1 VKVASALRVAS
12 STAAILPSV
21 QWLRGIAAVMVVIHH
36 LNFHAEWLREQVGVA
51 PSWFAHIP
59 WSFGIHIFFVIS
71 GFIMILTTKSFGEPG
86 AWKAF
91 LVRRIIRIVPLY
103 WLLTTVM
110 VVGVLMA
117 PHSLELPAD
126 RWHYIVSSYLFIP
139 VLRAADDL
147 RPILGQGWTLD
158 YEMFFYAAFAFA
170 IPWPR
175 RIGIA
180 ILTIGF
186 LAFAILG
193 RNLDISTPKLFTWTD
208 GLILEFI
215 LGIYLGLIYQSG
227 FRVGRLAAIVLV
239 LSGVAL
245 GTPEFNWPAVF
256 SAGLPAML
264 IVGGLVLC
272 PPLKDSR
279 ATLAL
284 TILGDASYSI
294 YLSHTIVLRPF
305 RDVWARL
312 VDGGWSPVLFFIS
325 GVAVAIVV
333 GCAIHYAVER
343 PMLRVLSRRL
353 RASSGTQGSSAPLVI
368 AKA

>member
-1 VKVASALRVAS
+1 MKGASAVRIAG
-12 STAAILPSV
+12 STTEILPSV
-21 QWLRGIAAVMVVIHH
+21 QWLRGIAAVTVVTHH
-36 LNFHAEWLREQVGVA
+36 LNFHTEFLREKAGLA

-71 GFIMILTTKSFGEPG
+71 GFIMIVTTKSFGEAG

-91 LVRRIIRIVPLY
+91 LVRRVIRIVPLY
-103 WLLTTVM
+103 WVLTTVM
-110 VVGVLMA
+110 VAGVLMA

-126 RWHYIVSSYLFIP
+126 KWHYIVSSYLFIP

-170 IPWPR
+170 ILWPR

-180 ILTIGF
+180 ILTTGF
-186 LAFAILG
+186 LTLAILG

-215 LGIYLGLIYQSG
+215 LGMYLGLIYQSG
-227 FRVGRLAAIVLV
+227 FRVGRIAAIALV
-239 LSGVAL
+239 LSGMAL
-245 GTPEFNWPAVF
+245 GYPEFNWPAVF

-272 PPLKDSR
+272 PPLKESG
-279 ATLAL
+279 ATLWL

-294 YLSHTIVLRPF
+294 YLSHTLVLRPF

-312 VDGGWSPVLFFIS
+312 VDGAWSPVLFFIA
-325 GVAVAIVV
+325 GVLVSIAV
-333 GCAIHYAVER
+333 GCAIHYAIER
-343 PMLRVLSRRL
+343 PMLRFFSRRL
-353 RASSGTQGSSAPLVI
+353 RRPAGAQRPTAPLVA

>member
-1 VKVASALRVAS
+1 VQAQNPDRDGPN
-12 STAAILPSV
+12 TILPSV
-21 QWLRGIAAVMVVIHH
+21 QWLRGIAAMMVVIHH
-36 LNFHAEWLREQVGVA
+36 LNFHTEFLREKVGLA
-51 PSWFAHIP
+51 PSWFAQIP

-71 GFIMILTTKSFGEPG
+71 GFIMILTTKTFGVPG

-91 LVRRIIRIVPLY
+91 LVRRVIRILPLY

-110 VVGVLMA
+110 IIGVLMA

-126 RWHYIVSSYLFIP
+126 RWHYIASSYLFIP

-170 IPWPR
+170 ILWPR
-175 RIGIA
+175 RIGVA

-186 LAFAILG
+186 LTCAILG

-227 FRVGRLAAIVLV
+227 FRVGRIAAIVLV
-239 LSGVAL
+239 LAGVAL
-245 GTPEFNWPAVF
+245 GYPEFNWPAVF
-256 SAGLPAML
+256 AAGLPAML

-272 PPLKDSR
+272 PPLKDSG
-279 ATLAL
+279 ATLWL

-312 VDGGWSPVLFFIS
+312 VDGAWSPAPFFIS
-325 GVAVAIVV
+325 GVLVAIMV

-343 PMLRVLSRRL
+343 PMLRVLTRLL
-353 RASSGTQGSSAPLVI
+353 RASPGVQPSREPLVA